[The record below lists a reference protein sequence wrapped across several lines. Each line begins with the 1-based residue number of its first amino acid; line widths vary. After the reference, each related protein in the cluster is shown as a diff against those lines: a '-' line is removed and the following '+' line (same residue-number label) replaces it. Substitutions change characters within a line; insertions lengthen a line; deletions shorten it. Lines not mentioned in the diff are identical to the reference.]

1 MISVGIIEDDAE
13 VRVAISNYLDTQ
25 KEMFCGVSVES
36 MEAFREIVN
45 TNNTPDVVLCDIGLP
60 GMSGIEGIRF
70 MKKHFP
76 ETEIIM
82 FTVHDDPDKIFQS
95 LCTGASGYL
104 LKNTPFRQ
112 IKEGILM
119 LRSGGA
125 PMSPEIASR
134 VISFFHGNRPKP
146 VSISVLTE
154 KEREVV
160 VGLVDGLSYKMIAD
174 RMNIAMQTVQ
184 VHIKNIYRKL
194 HVHCK
199 AEVIT
204 KSLRGEI

>member
-1 MISVGIIEDDAE
+1 MISVGIIEDDTE
-13 VRVAISNYLDTQ
+13 VREAISNYLDAQ
-25 KEMFCGVSVES
+25 KEMFCGVTVDS
-36 MEAFREIVN
+36 MEAFRDKVTEEN
-45 TNNTPDVVLCDIGLP
+45 SPDVVLCDIGLP
-60 GMSGIEGIRF
+60 GMSGIDGIRF
-70 MKKHFP
+70 MKEHFP

-82 FTVHDDPDKIFQS
+82 LTVHDDPDKIFQS

-119 LRSGGA
+119 LRQGCA

-134 VISFFHGNRPKP
+134 VISFFHGPRPKP
-146 VSISVLTE
+146 TSISVLTE

-174 RMNIAMQTVQ
+174 RMNISMQTVQ
-184 VHIKNIYRKL
+184 VHIRNIYRKL